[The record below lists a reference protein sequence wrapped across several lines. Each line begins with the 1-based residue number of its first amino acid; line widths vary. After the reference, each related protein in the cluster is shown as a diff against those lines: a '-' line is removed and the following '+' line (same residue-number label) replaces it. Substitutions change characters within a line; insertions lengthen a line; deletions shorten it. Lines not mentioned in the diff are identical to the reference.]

1 MLFIVYFFSK
11 MKAIFTP
18 HMNFFLL
25 ETSRSTM
32 TNLSSLCNFS
42 LFFSSF
48 ETENVSRSDS
58 SRVWIPILR
67 AQEKC
72 LITKYLVD
80 SSCEGWYKLSFG
92 GINQRVRAV
101 RHISAWIA
109 EALCWAPLQRKAENS
124 AQVGSV
130 WSSWWRGIEAH
141 PFERALASFPERYV
155 RIVKNFIEVVN
166 KEKLQNGHVSL
177 LLAAFP

>member
-11 MKAIFTP
+11 MKAIFAP

-80 SSCEGWYKLSFG
+80 SSCEGWYKLSFW

-109 EALCWAPLQRKAENS
+109 EALCWAPLCKGKQKTQHRLALSGALGEGESKLTPLKGLWLHSQS
-124 AQVGSV
+124 ATC
-130 WSSWWRGIEAH
+130 
-141 PFERALASFPERYV
+141 ALWKIS
-155 RIVKNFIEVVN
+155 
-166 KEKLQNGHVSL
+166 
-177 LLAAFP
+177 